1 MDIYSRLKKDHDTQR
16 ELGEKISA
24 TEGDSEDRRDLWKR
38 YKVELE
44 AHASAE
50 EQTFYAELMSHP
62 EASDKTRH
70 SVSEHKDAAD
80 LIEEIDDMD
89 MSSPGWLTR
98 FKKLRHDIEH
108 HVDEEEE
115 EVFVIARKVIDIE
128 TANQLA
134 QAFNE
139 RKPEEVEQEK
149 NAA

>member
-1 MDIYSRLKKDHDTQR
+1 MDIYSRLKRDHDTQR
-16 ELGEKISA
+16 ELGKKICA
-24 TEGDSEDRRDLWKR
+24 TEGDSEERRTLWER
-38 YKVELE
+38 YKIELE

-62 EASDKTRH
+62 DASDKARH

-98 FKKLRHDIEH
+98 FKKLQHGIEH

-115 EVFVIARKVIDIE
+115 EVFEVARKVIHID

-139 RKPEEVEQEK
+139 RKPEEVEREK
-149 NAA
+149 DAA